1 MESSGRGGKLVAL
14 PLDLLRLLLFPTL
27 LLLLLLLDLL
37 LLLLLRFF
45 PLLELFRPGSAL
57 GAGGAAGAAT
67 RITTMALASSK
78 GL

>member
-1 MESSGRGGKLVAL
+1 M
-14 PLDLLRLLLFPTL
+14 PLDLLRLLLFPTLLLL

>member
-14 PLDLLRLLLFPTL
+14 PLDLLRLLLFPT
-27 LLLLLLLDLL
+27 LLLLLLDLL